1 MSTSTARPT
10 LLGPGVAWQNW
21 GRVETASP
29 AHVAHP
35 RSVDEVVAVVR
46 AARDRSLRVKAV
58 GSGHSFTAVAAT
70 DGVLVELSGLTGL
83 LAVDRARGR
92 VRLAAGT
99 VLREVAPLLAPY
111 GLALQNMGDID
122 AQTIAGAV
130 STGTHGTGTSYGG
143 LAAQVVGARLVTAD
157 GSVLAVGDVP
167 GGEVNAALLP
177 AVQLSLGALGILVEV
192 TLQCVPAFLLRAV
205 ERPQALEQVLD
216 DLPGVA
222 SSADHVEFYWWPHT
236 TTVVTKVNT
245 RLPLDAPHTA
255 PSRWRNWLEKEVV
268 ENAALWAVSELG
280 LRVPRAVPT
289 VNRLATGL
297 YGDRTF
303 TDSSPRVFTSP
314 RRVRFREC
322 EYALPVDALPEAV
335 RALRALVD
343 REGWRV
349 SFPVEVRVAAAD
361 DVWLSTA
368 YQRATGYVAV
378 HRYWREDHLPYF
390 RAVDALMRSMGGRP
404 HWGKIHFQE
413 AEELSGR
420 YPRYGDFLAV
430 REHLDPDRV
439 FSNTYLD
446 RVLGP

>member
-1 MSTSTARPT
+1 VSTSTAQPS
-10 LLGPGVAWQNW
+10 LLGPGVAWHNW
-21 GRVETASP
+21 GRVEHASP
-29 AHVAHP
+29 VHTAHP

-46 AARDRSLRVKAV
+46 AARDRALRVKAV

-83 LAVDRARGR
+83 LAVDQARAR

-99 VLREVAPLLAPY
+99 TLHEVAPLLAPY

-130 STGTHGTGTSYGG
+130 STGTHGTGASYGG

-157 GSVLAVGDVP
+157 GAVLAIGDVP
-167 GGEVNAALLP
+167 GGEVNAELLP

-205 ERPQALEQVLD
+205 ERPLPLEQVLD
-216 DLPGVA
+216 GLPELVV
-222 SSADHVEFYWWPHT
+222 SADHVEFYWWPHT
-236 TTVVTKVNT
+236 TTVMTKVNT
-245 RLPLDAPHTA
+245 RLPLETAHSAP
-255 PSRWRNWLEKEVV
+255 PRWRTWLEKEVV

-280 LRVPRAVPT
+280 VLLPRAVPT
-289 VNRLATGL
+289 VNRLATGV
-297 YGDRTF
+297 YGARTF
-303 TDSSPRVFTSP
+303 TDSSSRVFTSP

-335 RALRALVD
+335 RALRDLID
-343 REGWRV
+343 REGWQV

-368 YQRATGYVAV
+368 YQQPTGYVAV
-378 HRYWREDHLPYF
+378 HRFWREDHLPYF

-404 HWGKIHFQE
+404 HWGKIHFQD

-420 YPRYGDFLAV
+420 YPRHRDFLAV
-430 REHLDPDRV
+430 RERLDPGRV
-439 FSNTYLD
+439 FTNAYLD
-446 RVLGP
+446 RVLGR